1 MQESEGCVRQ
11 RDHPRSKAFMKVE
24 ESEGNDENVEVN
36 GQNSAG
42 KSCMLSRF
50 VTFRMQNLT
59 NLAQIW
65 LEGFGKIQQ
74 VMEKGHISTIHS
86 V

>member
-1 MQESEGCVRQ
+1 
-11 RDHPRSKAFMKVE
+11 MKEE
-24 ESEGNDENVEVN
+24 ESEGDDENIETN

-59 NLAQIW
+59 NMAQIW
-65 LEGFGKIQQ
+65 LERFGKIQ
-74 VMEKGHISTIHS
+74 
-86 V
+86 

>member
-1 MQESEGCVRQ
+1 MKVDESE
-11 RDHPRSKAFMKVE
+11 RDE
-24 ESEGNDENVEVN
+24 ENIETN
-36 GQNSAG
+36 GQNIAG

-65 LEGFGKIQQ
+65 LERFGKIQMKNRPLSPMSSEPNLLAQ
-74 VMEKGHISTIHS
+74 ASSSNRNSLMGRY
-86 V
+86 